1 MLLWGL
7 LWDGPQFKEQISKE
21 GRCFVGKYA
30 HVGKVEL
37 GAGQEERTAEKQV
50 FCAGK

>member
-7 LWDGPQFKEQISKE
+7 LWEGPQFKEQISKE
-21 GRCFVGKYA
+21 GRCFVGRCA
-30 HVGKVEL
+30 HVGKGEL
-37 GAGQEERTAEKQV
+37 GAGEEERTDEEQV